1 MHLPFVFLFLSEKVL
16 PLLLSTIVSGHMPV
30 VWMK

>member
-16 PLLLSTIVSGHMPV
+16 LLLLSTIVSGHMPV